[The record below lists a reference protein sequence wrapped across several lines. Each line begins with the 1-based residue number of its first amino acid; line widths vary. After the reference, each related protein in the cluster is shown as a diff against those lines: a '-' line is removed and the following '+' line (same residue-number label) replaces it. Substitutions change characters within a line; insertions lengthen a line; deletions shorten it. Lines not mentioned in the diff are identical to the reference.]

1 LKNDANIASKGNKQN
16 LKKKIIL
23 AGFSLKRNLGFRIGT
38 LIRAGVLM
46 RSFLFLFQ
54 SSLDTNIHDRSPTK
68 GSVGGGWVEL
78 PPTLPPVPDTALLC
92 PTFAQFS
99 FRWSLDTEEDD
110 EYNRWLTKLIFKNRV
125 YFLKQTKRD

>member
-1 LKNDANIASKGNKQN
+1 LFR
-16 LKKKIIL
+16 IL
-23 AGFSLKRNLGFRIGT
+23 IKTAQFRNRKLIHADNHIGFSF
-38 LIRAGVLM
+38 
-46 RSFLFLFQ
+46 FLFQ

-110 EYNRWLTKLIFKNRV
+110 EYNRWLT
-125 YFLKQTKRD
+125 D

>member
-1 LKNDANIASKGNKQN
+1 MPVYSCG
-16 LKKKIIL
+16 
-23 AGFSLKRNLGFRIGT
+23 
-38 LIRAGVLM
+38 
-46 RSFLFLFQ
+46 LFLFQ

-110 EYNRWLTKLIFKNRV
+110 EYNRWRTKLIFKNRV
-125 YFLKQTKRD
+125 LLKTNEGITCGDCHYFSKENFCYSDST

>member
-1 LKNDANIASKGNKQN
+1 MPVYSCGL
-16 LKKKIIL
+16 
-23 AGFSLKRNLGFRIGT
+23 FF
-38 LIRAGVLM
+38 
-46 RSFLFLFQ
+46 FLFQ

-110 EYNRWLTKLIFKNRV
+110 EYNRWLIKLIFKNRV
-125 YFLKQTKRD
+125 FLKTSEERRFVSCRYPLYF

>member
-1 LKNDANIASKGNKQN
+1 MPVYSCG
-16 LKKKIIL
+16 
-23 AGFSLKRNLGFRIGT
+23 
-38 LIRAGVLM
+38 
-46 RSFLFLFQ
+46 LFLFQ

-110 EYNRWLTKLIFKNRV
+110 EYNRWLTKLI
-125 YFLKQTKRD
+125 LKSCTFENKGRD